1 MKKTT
6 RNAIDYMMAALLII
20 FSVWLL
26 IQPIS
31 AYADSIENVEAT
43 KAPKGTHGWIYNKKT
58 KVLQFCM
65 QITGQPYDA
74 MAEVLCI
81 PYPKKVKP
89 IDDYESF
96 FLDDNMGTYLPAEK

>member
-58 KVLQFCM
+58 KKPVSSSVILGKIGKSSFETERDIM
-65 QITGQPYDA
+65 EFLDMKY
-74 MAEVLCI
+74 VS
-81 PYPKKVKP
+81 PKKRNTITINK
-89 IDDYESF
+89 I
-96 FLDDNMGTYLPAEK
+96 